1 MLRRM
6 PRRYS
11 MDSRQEETAARRR
24 RLLDA
29 AVQVLGEV
37 GADRLT
43 MEAVAERADAATR
56 TLYNHFSSRDE
67 LIAAALGLLLQE
79 ARDSLYLDTSAEGDP
94 AERLRLF
101 VRLVYGVFARQGD
114 SLTTLLD
121 HQSDPQIGLQVSM
134 MRQSRREHLEGILK
148 DPQAKLPLPV
158 QQAAAIAF
166 VLTSH
171 ETWEALVTESGLT
184 QPAALALVTA
194 ALDAALFGH
203 RPGQDADAQL
213 GDTIRK
219 PR

>member
-1 MLRRM
+1 MLPRM

-67 LIAAALGLLLQE
+67 LIAAAVGLLLQE
-79 ARDSLYLDTSAEGDP
+79 ARDSLCLDTSAEGDP

-121 HQSDPQIGLQVSM
+121 HQSDPQVGLQVSM
-134 MRQSRREHLEGILK
+134 MRQSRREHLEEILK
-148 DPQAKLPLPV
+148 DPQAKLLLPV

-171 ETWEALVTESGLT
+171 ETWKALVKESGLP
-184 QPAALALVTA
+184 QPVSLDLVTA
-194 ALDAALFGH
+194 TLDTVLFGH
-203 RPGQDADAQL
+203 RPG
-213 GDTIRK
+213 
-219 PR
+219 

>member
-101 VRLVYGVFARQGD
+101 VRLVYGGFARQGD

-134 MRQSRREHLEGILK
+134 MRQSRREHLEDILK
-148 DPQAKLPLPV
+148 GPQAKLLLPV

-171 ETWEALVTESGLT
+171 ETWKALVKESGLPQSAT
-184 QPAALALVTA
+184 LDLVTA
-194 ALDAALFGH
+194 TLDTVLFGH
-203 RPGQDADAQL
+203 RPG
-213 GDTIRK
+213 
-219 PR
+219 

>member
-1 MLRRM
+1 M

-24 RLLDA
+24 RLLEA
-29 AVQVLGEV
+29 ATRVLQEV

-43 MEAVAERADAATR
+43 MEAVAEQADTATR

-67 LIAAALGLLLQE
+67 LIAAALELLLAE
-79 ARDSLYLDTSAEGDP
+79 ARDSLYLSPPADGDP

-101 VRLVYGVFARQGD
+101 VRLVYDVYGRQGD
-114 SLTTLLD
+114 SLSTLLD
-121 HQSDPQIGLQVSM
+121 HRDDPQIGPQVLM
-134 MRQSRREHLEGILK
+134 MRQTRRGHLEDILQ
-148 DPQAKLPLPV
+148 DPQAKLLLPV
-158 QQAAAIAF
+158 PQAAALAF

-171 ETWEALVTESGLT
+171 ETWDALVTESGLT

-194 ALDAALFGH
+194 TLDAALFGH

>member
-134 MRQSRREHLEGILK
+134 MRQSRREHLEDILK
-148 DPQAKLPLPV
+148 GPQAKLLLPV

-171 ETWEALVTESGLT
+171 ETWKALVKESGLPQSAT
-184 QPAALALVTA
+184 LDLVTA
-194 ALDAALFGH
+194 TLDTVLFGH
-203 RPGQDADAQL
+203 RPG
-213 GDTIRK
+213 
-219 PR
+219 

>member
-1 MLRRM
+1 MLWRM

-11 MDSRQEETAARRR
+11 MDSRQGETAARRR

-67 LIAAALGLLLQE
+67 LIAAALDLLLRE
-79 ARDSLYLDTSAEGDP
+79 ARDSLYLNTPAEVDP

-101 VRLVYGVFARQGD
+101 VRLVYDIYDRQGD

-121 HQSDPQIGLQVSM
+121 HRGDPQIGPQVAL
-134 MRQSRREHLEGILK
+134 MRESRREHLDEILK
-148 DPQAKLPLPV
+148 DPQAELLLPV
-158 QQAAAIAF
+158 PQATAIAF
-166 VLTSH
+166 ALTSH
-171 ETWEALVTESGLT
+171 ETWKALVRESGLA
-184 QPAALALVTA
+184 QLAALELVTVT
-194 ALDAALFGH
+194 LDSTVFG
-203 RPGQDADAQL
+203 RERA
-213 GDTIRK
+213 
-219 PR
+219 